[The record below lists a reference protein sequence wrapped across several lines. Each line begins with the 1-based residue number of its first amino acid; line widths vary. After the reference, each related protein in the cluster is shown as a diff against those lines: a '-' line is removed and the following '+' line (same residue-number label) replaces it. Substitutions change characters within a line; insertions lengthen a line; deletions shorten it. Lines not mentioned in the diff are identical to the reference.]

1 MRYTTLLALLAG
13 VVLYLVMGA
22 LVFSTL
28 ELPKESSAY
37 EDLLRAKQDFLDNN
51 SCVTELD
58 FHKLVKGVA
67 SAVDAGLDVS
77 SLSANFTTRW
87 DMASAFFFCG
97 TIITTI
103 GFGNLSPRTWYG
115 QLFCVCYALVGI
127 PMFGIL
133 LAGVGDHMGT
143 VLRRAVA
150 KIETLFLKRKV
161 RPTTVRVIS
170 AVLSILIGCL
180 IFLAVPTVVFQKVE
194 YWSFLESLYFVVI
207 TLTTVG
213 FGDYVPGGGHEGI
226 LFKPLVWLWI
236 VFGLA
241 YFASILTM
249 IGNWL
254 RVLSKRTRAEMEEL
268 RAHATDWTQNIQNMS
283 MDFRIPNP
291 LEFNDPFLL
300 QRRRWKRSE
309 RRRIRRGA
317 QGTLGYWVRGGSE
330 NGHLPNR
337 WAGLSSSMSQLEA
350 HSSLERAVVAKS
362 RPRGSAPAEGMVLKA
377 GPGLRVDPA
386 SSLQVDGR
394 SFPHLLARSFSLPVA
409 RSTLELDPAG
419 EAMQG
424 ESLSGSESPYDS
436 RSDGSS
442 VSLSF
447 PALHRFQPCCTI
459 SAMENGGARATDTD
473 TPQEKDKLIPAE
485 KCESAANNNHKH
497 TSTPAFRPYSS
508 PPPPFFPPS
517 YPPIM
522 LPSPPLNTASTASC
536 QLLDFFGENLAYIDE
551 SSDTLSDRGQPAAS
565 DEKRRRPRKPKRRS
579 IRRQL
584 SHRWSPP
591 QVRRPND
598 MQPPSNPPTPPPD
611 SSLSDQPPSE
621 EQTDSA
627 SRTMMTATLTTQCQ
641 SQDEVKH

>member
-1 MRYTTLLALLAG
+1 MRCPTLLALLTG
-13 VVLYLVMGA
+13 VMLYLVMGA
-22 LVFSTL
+22 LVFRTL
-28 ELPKESSAY
+28 EAPTESSAY
-37 EDLLRAKQDFLDNN
+37 KDLLKMKRNFLSNN
-51 SCVTELD
+51 SCVTEMD
-58 FHKLVKGVA
+58 FHKLGVV
-67 SAVDAGLDVS
+67 SAVETGLDVG
-77 SLSANFTTRW
+77 SLSVNFTSRW
-87 DMASAFFFCG
+87 DLASAFFFCG

-133 LAGVGDHMGT
+133 LAGVGDNMGT
-143 VLRRAVA
+143 VLRRAVS
-150 KIETLFLKRKV
+150 KMETLFLKRKV

-194 YWSFLESLYFVVI
+194 DWSFLESLYFVVI

-213 FGDYVPGGGHEGI
+213 FGDYVPGGREGGMF
-226 LFKPLVWLWI
+226 FKPLVWLWI

-317 QGTLGYWVRGGSE
+317 QVTLGYWVRGGSE

-350 HSSLERAVVAKS
+350 RSSLERAVVAKS
-362 RPRGSAPAEGMVLKA
+362 RPRGSTA
-377 GPGLRVDPA
+377 GGGTVPRVVPGLNVDHA
-386 SSLQVDGR
+386 VGLQVEGSR
-394 SFPHLLARSFSLPVA
+394 GSVA
-409 RSTLELDPAG
+409 N
-419 EAMQG
+419 
-424 ESLSGSESPYDS
+424 DS
-436 RSDGSS
+436 RS
-442 VSLSF
+442 
-447 PALHRFQPCCTI
+447 
-459 SAMENGGARATDTD
+459 
-473 TPQEKDKLIPAE
+473 
-485 KCESAANNNHKH
+485 H
-497 TSTPAFRPYSS
+497 T
-508 PPPPFFPPS
+508 PPS
-517 YPPIM
+517 GFLSYSTTLPPSLQPVL
-522 LPSPPLNTASTASC
+522 LPSPALNTGPSASC

-551 SSDTLSDRGQPAAS
+551 SSDTLSDRAQPAAS
-565 DEKRRRPRKPKRRS
+565 EEQRRRPRKPKKRS
-579 IRRQL
+579 MRRQL
-584 SHRWSPP
+584 SHRWSPV
-591 QVRRPND
+591 QVRRPSSD

-611 SSLSDQPPSE
+611 SSLSDLPDQKNGQIQLLHSDNQHTQNMVP
-621 EQTDSA
+621 
-627 SRTMMTATLTTQCQ
+627 TLIRDKT
-641 SQDEVKH
+641 